1 MSMDEQN
8 PKKTDKTESALE
20 WLAKSTGASIAYSG
34 NVPVDTGDSCIDE
47 NIPKT
52 LSYTNGYAE
61 TDPDFKNSYVDLQP
75 PVDGPSPFAYFMDGS
90 RMAWK
95 IAELRYGGKIWPI
108 VVGQIGVACCKRVDR
123 RIVADNASRIYK
135 TILSLPQ
142 DICGLSANE
151 TQNQKRIED
160 CRKAINERLGWNGR
174 NPIDTILTYADKEN
188 DKTNLAVS
196 RIQALMVAT
205 EKRMIFELAEAGKLS
220 DQEYLL
226 KDGSLE
232 YRDDAISEIKWKN
245 LEGRL
250 QYVVGVSKSF
260 NEDLFE
266 VKIKSQKQS
275 AASFISCLKV
285 NQRTQAFLYEPQ
297 GRMSGPKF
305 AVWYVRIRDQRLGQ
319 SIFDGVL
326 KVEMHLIGKEQQ
338 RGKNTLEINR
348 ITEALIRERN
358 PVCYGADSRWANHIY
373 PVFVTEIYLKSGFLP
388 GHVFRAMTMQGGMI

>member
-1 MSMDEQN
+1 
-8 PKKTDKTESALE
+8 
-20 WLAKSTGASIAYSG
+20 
-34 NVPVDTGDSCIDE
+34 
-47 NIPKT
+47 
-52 LSYTNGYAE
+52 
-61 TDPDFKNSYVDLQP
+61 
-75 PVDGPSPFAYFMDGS
+75 
-90 RMAWK
+90 
-95 IAELRYGGKIWPI
+95 
-108 VVGQIGVACCKRVDR
+108 
-123 RIVADNASRIYK
+123 
-135 TILSLPQ
+135 
-142 DICGLSANE
+142 
-151 TQNQKRIED
+151 
-160 CRKAINERLGWNGR
+160 
-174 NPIDTILTYADKEN
+174 
-188 DKTNLAVS
+188 
-196 RIQALMVAT
+196 
-205 EKRMIFELAEAGKLS
+205 MIFELAEAGKLS
-220 DQEYLL
+220 DQEYLI

-297 GRMSGPKF
+297 GRMTGPKF

-338 RGKNTLEINR
+338 LGKNTLEINR
-348 ITEALIRERN
+348 ITEALLRERN

-373 PVFVTEIYLKSGFLP
+373 PVFVTEKYLKSGFLP